1 MRSGQTPQRLRMVA
15 SRGIELPTREL
26 FGLVALFLV
35 SLTAGCARA
44 TAPAPAAPTSSLQ
57 PIASIR
63 EIMEAETDPAAD
75 AVWDSVRITITT
87 AGEEDKQ
94 PRTEKEWNA
103 VRVSALILVEST
115 NLLLMQGRHI
125 VKPDFHV
132 PAGEADP
139 RILQQ
144 RLDSN
149 RAAFDGFA
157 QALRDVGLK
166 TLAAIDAKDSDR
178 LFQLGGEIDQA
189 CEACHVVFWYPP
201 DLVKN

>member
-15 SRGIELPTREL
+15 SGGIELPTRGL

-35 SLTAGCARA
+35 SLTAGCATA